1 MTPQEIKQ
9 IFENFS
15 KACKDAAKSLNDI
28 AIQLNMQHK
37 NRTNHKRKPSK
48 Y

>member
-15 KACKDAAKSLNDI
+15 KACKAAAKSFNDI
-28 AIQLNMQHK
+28 AIQLNKQHK
-37 NRTNHKRKPSK
+37 KRTNHERKPSK

>member
-1 MTPQEIKQ
+1 MTPQEITQ
-9 IFENFS
+9 TFENFL
-15 KACKDAAKSLNDI
+15 KACKDAAKSFNDV

-37 NRTNHKRKPSK
+37 KRTNHKRKPSK